1 MYQFLS
7 ACLQSEYK
15 TVKTFRETEQ
25 KKVLK
30 IRHIESGR
38 FFVCRLFAGEP
49 EEYKRL
55 LPVKSEFIPEIYE
68 VSYDGRNVLVLEEY
82 IDGDSL
88 EELMEGVVFTEKE
101 TRKVA
106 QDICKGLYVLH
117 QKGIVHRDVKPSN
130 VKIRVGSD
138 QAVLLDFDSSRIMK
152 ENRNRDTVVLGTT
165 GFAAPEQYGISQTD
179 GRADI
184 YALGVLMNMMLTGKH
199 PSEQLAEGK
208 LGRVVSKC
216 TMVNPEKRY
225 KNVLRLMEA
234 LGL

>member
-68 VSYDGRNVLVLEEY
+68 VSYDGRNVLVLCTFENNGEY
-82 IDGDSL
+82 IKNLAG
-88 EELMEGVVFTEKE
+88 
-101 TRKVA
+101 
-106 QDICKGLYVLH
+106 
-117 QKGIVHRDVKPSN
+117 N
-130 VKIRVGSD
+130 KISYTLDMSD
-138 QAVLLDFDSSRIMK
+138 
-152 ENRNRDTVVLGTT
+152 
-165 GFAAPEQYGISQTD
+165 
-179 GRADI
+179 
-184 YALGVLMNMMLTGKH
+184 
-199 PSEQLAEGK
+199 
-208 LGRVVSKC
+208 
-216 TMVNPEKRY
+216 
-225 KNVLRLMEA
+225 
-234 LGL
+234 